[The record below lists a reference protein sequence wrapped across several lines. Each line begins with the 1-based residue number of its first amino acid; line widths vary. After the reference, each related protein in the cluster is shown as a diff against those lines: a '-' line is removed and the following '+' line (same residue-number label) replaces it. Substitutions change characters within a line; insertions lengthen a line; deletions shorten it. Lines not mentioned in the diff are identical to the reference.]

1 MPGEAIFRWKTS
13 AREFPLLAGGF
24 NHRAEALYRCV
35 RDHGENH
42 LVQDALKRGLRKVK
56 ILHWSTPD
64 HVFSRVV
71 SLLNQFHNG
80 AGSNHYDLLNEA
92 GAVARRQNV
101 CRDPADTPGRYTE
114 SPESLLPFAHKL
126 VCVCVSCGTQSGWVV

>member
-1 MPGEAIFRWKTS
+1 MSGEAIFRWKTS

-42 LVQDALKRGLRKVK
+42 LLQDALKRGLRKVK
-56 ILHWSTPD
+56 ILHWSTPL

-101 CRDPADTPGRYTE
+101 CREPAHTPIHRK
-114 SPESLLPFAHKL
+114 SRKSVAICPQA
-126 VCVCVSCGTQSGWVV
+126 CVCVSCGTQSGWVV